1 MAIKGSRMV
10 CQQPA
15 DDPGDVRP
23 TRRLQMN
30 KLSALTVFAGIVMA
44 FTTVNANAVFLA
56 PAPKAPST
64 PQTFHTECGDS
75 LGHFRSVNRA
85 DIDSIDGQRVM
96 LIRVCDD
103 GSLAS
108 NDSYGSLFI
117 NGNVETLRMPIAR
130 NYTLMSALDEEG
142 LDQNDV
148 VSLQFGA
155 NDSVVLY
162 VYDRFMN

>member
-1 MAIKGSRMV
+1 
-10 CQQPA
+10 
-15 DDPGDVRP
+15 
-23 TRRLQMN
+23 MN
-30 KLSALTVFAGIVMA
+30 KLSALTVIAGIAMA
-44 FTTVNANAVFLA
+44 FTTVTANALFLA
-56 PAPKAPST
+56 PAPKAPSH
-64 PQTFHTECGDS
+64 QTSHTECGDS

-85 DIDSIDGQRVM
+85 DIDMIDGQSVM
-96 LIRVCDD
+96 LIHVCDD

-148 VSLQFGA
+148 VSLRFGA
-155 NDSVVLY
+155 NDSIVLY

>member
-1 MAIKGSRMV
+1 MQKFAIITTI
-10 CQQPA
+10 A
-15 DDPGDVRP
+15 
-23 TRRLQMN
+23 TL
-30 KLSALTVFAGIVMA
+30 AMA
-44 FTTVNANAVFLA
+44 FTTIASSAAFVAA
-56 PAPKAPST
+56 PRAPRNAPSVS
-64 PQTFHTECGDS
+64 HTECGDS

>member
-1 MAIKGSRMV
+1 MQKFAIITVLAG
-10 CQQPA
+10 
-15 DDPGDVRP
+15 
-23 TRRLQMN
+23 
-30 KLSALTVFAGIVMA
+30 LTVA
-44 FTTVNANAVFLA
+44 FTTIASSAAFVAA
-56 PAPKAPST
+56 PRAPRNAPSVS
-64 PQTFHTECGDS
+64 HTDCGDS

-85 DIDSIDGQRVM
+85 DIQSIDGQSVM
-96 LIRVCDD
+96 LIHVCDD

>member
-1 MAIKGSRMV
+1 MQKFAIITVLAGLTVAFTTIASSAAFV
-10 CQQPA
+10 AAP
-15 DDPGDVRP
+15 RP
-23 TRRLQMN
+23 TR
-30 KLSALTVFAGIVMA
+30 
-44 FTTVNANAVFLA
+44 NAQPVQ
-56 PAPKAPST
+56 SS
-64 PQTFHTECGDS
+64 HTDCGDM

-85 DIDSIDGQRVM
+85 DIESIDGQSVM

-162 VYDRFMN
+162 VYDRFIR

>member
-1 MAIKGSRMV
+1 MQKFAIITTIATLTMV
-10 CQQPA
+10 VTTIASSAAFVAAPRTPRNTPA
-15 DDPGDVRP
+15 V
-23 TRRLQMN
+23 
-30 KLSALTVFAGIVMA
+30 S
-44 FTTVNANAVFLA
+44 
-56 PAPKAPST
+56 
-64 PQTFHTECGDS
+64 HTECGDS

-85 DIDSIDGQRVM
+85 DIESIDGQNVM

-162 VYDRFMN
+162 VYDRFMR

>member
-1 MAIKGSRMV
+1 MQKFAIITVLAGLTVAFTTIASSAAFV
-10 CQQPA
+10 AAP
-15 DDPGDVRP
+15 RP
-23 TRRLQMN
+23 TRN
-30 KLSALTVFAGIVMA
+30 
-44 FTTVNANAVFLA
+44 A
-56 PAPKAPST
+56 PAVY
-64 PQTFHTECGDS
+64 HTDCGDS

-85 DIDSIDGQRVM
+85 DIESIDGQSVM

-162 VYDRFMN
+162 VYDRFIR